1 MKRFYYFL
9 FATIC
14 SFVLFSCSKE
24 ECVEY
29 SMLKISD
36 SHGHAVS
43 SLVGSGGCTDVNGKE
58 GFTDT
63 LHMDKDA
70 YLSSITMKSLDL
82 IKEYDTASWD
92 AKTKPFT
99 SYETNDYRIEKID
112 NRTYAV
118 SVKPLTNVN
127 RDYRLELNFEQ
138 TDLVGKK
145 VKIDSPFVTPGNSWT
160 YVVKY

>member
-1 MKRFYYFL
+1 ML
-9 FATIC
+9 LSLSAL
-14 SFVLFSCSKE
+14 LFSCSKE
-24 ECVEY
+24 DSVEY

-36 SHGHAVS
+36 SYGHTVT
-43 SLVGSGGCTDVNGKE
+43 SLLDSDGCTNVNGKE

-70 YLSSITMKSLDL
+70 YISSITMKSIDL
-82 IKEYDTASWD
+82 IKEYDTANWD

-99 SYETNDYRIEKID
+99 NYETNDYRIEKID

-118 SVKPLTNVN
+118 SIKPLTYGY

-138 TDLVGKK
+138 TDLVGKNLK
-145 VKIDSPFVTPGNSWT
+145 VDTPFVTPGNSWT